1 MMKEF
6 FNAFLLAA
14 FPLLIT
20 WGAWLLLGLLA

>member
-1 MMKEF
+1 MKEF

-14 FPLLIT
+14 FPLIIT